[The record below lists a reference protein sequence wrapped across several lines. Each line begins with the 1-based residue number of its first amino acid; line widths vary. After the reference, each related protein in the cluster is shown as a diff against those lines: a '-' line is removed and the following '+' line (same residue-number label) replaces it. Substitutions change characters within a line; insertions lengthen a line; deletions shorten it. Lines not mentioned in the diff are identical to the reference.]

1 MKYSSK
7 TLFTTLVISFIVV
20 ACTSPK
26 KLLEKGNYYQAAI
39 HSVEK
44 LKKNPNNKKAR
55 ETLEQAYP
63 LAVDNLLDKL
73 NSDNLI
79 QPQFAS
85 SNAVYTYEDLNRIY
99 EKIQQSPI
107 AKQIIK
113 NPKKYYAQLSE
124 VKPLAAEEQYK
135 AGLEQLAVDTRENAK
150 QAYYYFQES
159 DAFVQGFKDT
169 SEKMDQAYN
178 MALLH
183 VITDFKPVNSRMYNL
198 SANTFYDE
206 LEKSLNHLEK
216 EKFIRFY
223 SVAEAKNDDIKNPDQ
238 YLKINFEDFVVGET
252 HTKERI
258 EKMEKDSVK
267 VGDITLD
274 SGRKKAVYG
283 TVNAKV
289 SINHME
295 TISKGIVNLSII
307 ENSKSKKVLLN
318 ENIPG
323 EYVWFNEWGYFN
335 GDERALT
342 KQQLEICNSKNIPP
356 PPPQQMFVEFTKPI
370 HDQVRR
376 RLISF
381 YRNY

>member
-1 MKYSSK
+1 MKYFFKS
-7 TLFTTLVISFIVV
+7 LITTIVISFIVI
-20 ACTSPK
+20 ACSSPK

-39 HSVEK
+39 QSVEK

-63 LAVDNLLDKL
+63 LAVNNLLDKL
-73 NSDNLI
+73 KNDNLI
-79 QPQFAS
+79 QPQFAN
-85 SNAVYTYEDLNRIY
+85 SNTVYTYEDLNRVY
-99 EKIQQSPI
+99 ERIQQSPI
-107 AKQIIK
+107 AKEIIK
-113 NPKKYYAQLSE
+113 NPEKFYNQLSKA
-124 VKPLAAEEQYK
+124 KPLAAEEQYK
-135 AGLEQLAVDTRENAK
+135 AGIEQLAIGSRENSK

-159 DAFVQGFKDT
+159 DSFVQGYKDT

-183 VITDFKPVNSRMYNL
+183 VVADFKPVNSRMYNL
-198 SANTFYDE
+198 SANTFYNE
-206 LEKSLNHLEK
+206 LEKSLNQLEK
-216 EKFIRFY
+216 DRFVRFY
-223 SVAEAKNDDIKNPDQ
+223 SVNEAKKENIKNADQ
-238 YLKINFEDFVVGET
+238 YIKINFEDFVVGET
-252 HTKERI
+252 HTRERI
-258 EKMEKDSVK
+258 ENMEKDSIK

-307 ENSKSKKVLLN
+307 ENNESKKVLLN

-323 EYVWFNEWGYFN
+323 QYVWFNEWGYFN

-342 KQQLEICNSKNIPP
+342 KQQLEICNAKNIPP

-370 HDQVRR
+370 HDQIRR
-376 RLISF
+376 RLVSF

>member
-1 MKYSSK
+1 MKYFFKS
-7 TLFTTLVISFIVV
+7 LITTIVISFIVI
-20 ACTSPK
+20 ACSSPK

-39 HSVEK
+39 QSVEK

-63 LAVDNLLDKL
+63 LAVNNLLDKL
-73 NSDNLI
+73 KNDNLI
-79 QPQFAS
+79 QPQFAN
-85 SNAVYTYEDLNRIY
+85 SNTVYTYEDLNRVY
-99 EKIQQSPI
+99 ERIQQSPI
-107 AKQIIK
+107 AKEIIK
-113 NPKKYYAQLSE
+113 NPEKFYNQLSKA
-124 VKPLAAEEQYK
+124 KPLAAEEQYK
-135 AGLEQLAVDTRENAK
+135 AGIEQLAISSRENSK

-159 DAFVQGFKDT
+159 DSFVQGYKDT

-183 VITDFKPVNSRMYNL
+183 VVADFKPVNSRMYNL
-198 SANTFYDE
+198 SANTFYNE
-206 LEKSLNHLEK
+206 LEKSLNQLEK
-216 EKFIRFY
+216 DRFVRFY
-223 SVAEAKNDDIKNPDQ
+223 SVNEAKKENIKNADQ
-238 YLKINFEDFVVGET
+238 YIKINFEDFVVGET
-252 HTKERI
+252 HTRERI
-258 EKMEKDSVK
+258 ENMEKDSIK

-307 ENSKSKKVLLN
+307 ENNESKKVLLN

-323 EYVWFNEWGYFN
+323 QYVWFNEWGYFN

-342 KQQLEICNSKNIPP
+342 KQQLEICNAKNIPP

-370 HDQVRR
+370 HDQIRR
-376 RLISF
+376 RLVSF

>member
-1 MKYSSK
+1 MKYFFKS
-7 TLFTTLVISFIVV
+7 LITTIVISFIVI
-20 ACTSPK
+20 ACSSPK

-39 HSVEK
+39 QSVEK

-63 LAVDNLLDKL
+63 LAVNNLLDKL
-73 NSDNLI
+73 KNDNLI
-79 QPQFAS
+79 QPQFAN
-85 SNAVYTYEDLNRIY
+85 SNTVYTYEDLNRVY
-99 EKIQQSPI
+99 ERIQQSPI
-107 AKQIIK
+107 AKEIIK
-113 NPKKYYAQLSE
+113 NPEKFYNQLSKA
-124 VKPLAAEEQYK
+124 KPLAAEEQYK
-135 AGLEQLAVDTRENAK
+135 AGIEQLAIGSRENSK

-159 DAFVQGFKDT
+159 DSFVQGYRDT

-183 VITDFKPVNSRMYNL
+183 VVADFKPVNSRMYNL
-198 SANTFYDE
+198 SANTFYNE
-206 LEKSLNHLEK
+206 LEKSLNQLEK
-216 EKFIRFY
+216 DRFVRFY
-223 SVAEAKNDDIKNPDQ
+223 SVNEAKKENIKNADQ
-238 YLKINFEDFVVGET
+238 YIKINFEDFVVGET
-252 HTKERI
+252 HTRERI
-258 EKMEKDSVK
+258 ENMEKDSIK

-307 ENSKSKKVLLN
+307 ENNESKKVLLN

-323 EYVWFNEWGYFN
+323 QYVWFNEWGYFN

-342 KQQLEICNSKNIPP
+342 KQQLEICNAKNIPP

-370 HDQVRR
+370 HDQIRR
-376 RLISF
+376 RLVSF

>member
-7 TLFTTLVISFIVV
+7 TIFTTVLISFIVI

-73 NSDNLI
+73 KNDNLI
-79 QPQFAS
+79 QPQFAN
-85 SNAVYTYEDLNRIY
+85 SNAVYTYEDLNRVY
-99 EKIQQSPI
+99 ERIQQSPI
-107 AKQIIK
+107 ARQIIK
-113 NPKKYYAQLSE
+113 NPEKFYAQLSK

-135 AGLEQLAVDTRENAK
+135 AGLEQLAVGTRENAK

-159 DAFVQGFKDT
+159 DAFVQDYKDT

-178 MALLH
+178 MALLL
-183 VITDFKPVNSRMYNL
+183 VVADFKPVNSRMYNL
-198 SANTFYDE
+198 SANTFYNE
-206 LEKSLNHLEK
+206 LEKSLNQLEK
-216 EKFIRFY
+216 DRFVRFY
-223 SVAEAKNDDIKNPDQ
+223 SVNEAKKESIKNPDQ
-238 YLKINFEDFVVGET
+238 YIKINFEDFVVGET
-252 HTKERI
+252 HIKERI
-258 EKMEKDSVK
+258 ENMEKDSVK

-307 ENSKSKKVLLN
+307 ENNESKKVLLN

-370 HDQVRR
+370 HDQIRR